1 MKYLQP
7 LSKRIKY
14 DFARFD
20 ATKQMLIS
28 VGQANHTVTSYLT
41 IWSSG
46 YKVKTIKP
54 IDAEKAMKDGA
65 EFVGEGFVL
74 SVSAA
79 IVVFEYNRSAQKQN
93 EKNERKRERIKAD
106 QAALNAKLHALDIR
120 IQAVENLIKQQ
131 QYQEDNKSLLGMVA
145 TVGTGKKP
153 KYVEPPKEELV
164 RIVDDDVNDSVKSKF
179 AVDKD
184 ETGTNETTG
193 ENTKDLNSIES
204 KEATQ
209 SLSEDEQRQDQRPW
223 FKFW

>member
-1 MKYLQP
+1 L
-7 LSKRIKY
+7 
-14 DFARFD
+14 
-20 ATKQMLIS
+20 
-28 VGQANHTVTSYLT
+28 
-41 IWSSG
+41 
-46 YKVKTIKP
+46 
-54 IDAEKAMKDGA
+54 E
-65 EFVGEGFVL
+65 
-74 SVSAA
+74 
-79 IVVFEYNRSAQKQN
+79 
-93 EKNERKRERIKAD
+93 
-106 QAALNAKLHALDIR
+106 
-120 IQAVENLIKQQ
+120 
-131 QYQEDNKSLLGMVA
+131 QE
-145 TVGTGKKP
+145 KKP